1 MVKKAHARHT
11 DKKAETPAP
20 ADIPVPNRSWRFV
33 IGGFGFAIGGFGL
46 ALAVGLAQQQQQ
58 EMPFSSAPEPPQQEP
73 PANLIK
79 QDVFKTAIYALK
91 RDIAEQQGVEF
102 NGVTPGE
109 DQGSYAIGRLE
120 AQMPVEMAG
129 SISFAQCDTLV
140 LINGLSQKLAE
151 WSGLRAQD
159 TIVSISS
166 GSQEGGEHG
175 PGYYSH
181 SVREANLEDTGQV
194 YTKAVEHATANGLKD
209 ITLEIN
215 RLVALHAKPV
225 AE

>member
-1 MVKKAHARHT
+1 MVKKAHLQHT
-11 DKKAETPAP
+11 DKKAETAAP
-20 ADIPVPNRSWRFV
+20 VNIPVTNRSWTFV
-33 IGGFGFAIGGFGL
+33 MSGFGFAIGGFGL
-46 ALAVGLAQQQQQ
+46 ALAVGLHQQNIL
-58 EMPFSSAPEPPQQEP
+58 FSSAPEPPKQEP

-91 RDIAEQQGVEF
+91 RDIAVQQGVEF
-102 NGVTPGE
+102 TGTTPGE

-166 GSQEGGEHG
+166 GSQEGGELG

-181 SVREANLEDTGQV
+181 SVREANLEYTAQV
-194 YTKAVEHATANGLKD
+194 YSKAVEHATANGLKD